1 MLIKDIVLSESY
13 VDDLVDAVKSLLVAF
28 MSDEVKEIPTD
39 KFKQMLAKQGYVM
52 STDEVIAAVDQSGF
66 ASSVDKEKIVPK
78 SELPAD
84 TGTEAE
90 PTVDVGDMAGNQ
102 AMTDINAELPQ

>member
-1 MLIKDIVLSESY
+1 MLIRDIVLFESY
-13 VDDLVDAVKSLLVAF
+13 IDELIDAVKSLLIAF
-28 MSDEVKEIPTD
+28 MSDETKEIPTD

-52 STDEVIAAVDQSGF
+52 TTDEIIAAVDQSGF
-66 ASSVDKEKIVPK
+66 ASSVDSVKIVPK

-90 PTVDVGDMAGNQ
+90 PTVDVGAMAGNQ
-102 AMTDINAELPQ
+102 AMADINAELPQ